1 MSGEGFT
8 DLLKRV
14 AGGETLSAEQ
24 SAHAFGAVMA
34 GEVSE
39 IRIAA
44 LATAL
49 AVRGPSV
56 DEIVGAVRAIRSTM
70 QSVEANPYAIDL
82 CGTGGDGIGTLNI
95 STACAFV
102 VAACGVPV
110 AKHGNRNM
118 SSKSGTA
125 DCLEALG
132 VNIELPPAGA
142 ARCLR
147 EAGLCFLFAQAY
159 NPAMKYAAPVRK
171 ELGFRTIFNLLGPLS
186 NPARV
191 RRQLVGVYGKEWCVP
206 LALALGRLGAE
217 HAWVVHGDGLDEI
230 ATSGPSTVAVLEG
243 GKVTTREIGP
253 EEAGVSWS
261 PLSALAGGTAVENA
275 AALRRLFGGETGAY
289 RDIVLI
295 NSAAALIVA
304 GKAKDLREG
313 ASLAAGALDSG
324 GAKAKL
330 DALIAVSKASA

>member
-1 MSGEGFT
+1 MSGEDFAA
-8 DLLKRV
+8 LLKRV
-14 AGGETLSAEQ
+14 AGGETLDAEQ
-24 SAHAFGAVMA
+24 SARAFGAIMA

-39 IRIAA
+39 LRIAA

-49 AVRGPSV
+49 AVRTPTV
-56 DEIVGAVRAIRSTM
+56 DEIVGAVRAMRAKMTSI
-70 QSVEANPYAIDL
+70 EANPYAIDL

-132 VNIELPPAGA
+132 VTIAQTPAGA
-142 ARCLR
+142 ARALR
-147 EAGLCFLFAQAY
+147 EVGLCFLFAQAY
-159 NPAMKYAAPVRK
+159 HPAMKYAAPVRR

-191 RRQLVGVYGKEWCVP
+191 RRQLVGVYDKAWCVP
-206 LALALGRLGAE
+206 LAEALKRLGAE
-217 HAWVVHGDGLDEI
+217 RAWVVHGDGLDEI
-230 ATSGPSTVAVLEG
+230 ATSGPSQVAILENG
-243 GKVTTREIGP
+243 DVTTREIGP
-253 EEAGVSWS
+253 EAAGLSWS
-261 PLSALAGGTAVENA
+261 PLSALAGGTAQENA
-275 AALRRLFGGETGAY
+275 AALRRLFDGEAGAY

-295 NSAAALIVA
+295 NSAAALVVA
-304 GKAKDLREG
+304 GKAAELREG
-313 ASLAAGALDSG
+313 AAQAAEAIDSG
-324 GAKAKL
+324 AAKAKL
-330 DALIAVSKASA
+330 AALIAASQAAA